1 MNKKKV
7 YNILLALGIVGGIYL
22 LASRVYRR
30 YKSMTKALQDG
41 ELYITELLNQLEVV
55 TQDGNVVETYNIPQ
69 SNMSFPLSLD
79 TTCYDGIDGGCAK
92 YSNVQKLQVVLLYQ
106 ISSVPFDLDADG
118 QFGNKTEE
126 AVIQYLNTLSIEVL
140 EANGY
145 SVSLVSI
152 GDDNLNYVTESLYNN
167 IIIPQYDDIIS

>member
-1 MNKKKV
+1 M
-7 YNILLALGIVGGIYL
+7 YNIFHRLDLN
-22 LASRVYRR
+22 
-30 YKSMTKALQDG
+30 
-41 ELYITELLNQLEVV
+41 EL
-55 TQDGNVVETYNIPQ
+55 
-69 SNMSFPLSLD
+69 
-79 TTCYDGIDGGCAK
+79 
-92 YSNVQKLQVVLLYQ
+92 
-106 ISSVPFDLDADG
+106 
-118 QFGNKTEE
+118 EE